1 MSITLSVAS
10 VTVAL
15 HPDLF
20 WSDELS
26 WHPVKQSA
34 EYSLTG
40 ALVVDS
46 VSMQGRPITLEPID
60 TSSAWMSRADFDQL
74 AAWAAVPGQ
83 QMTLLLR
90 GVTHTVIWRHQDAP
104 ALTADPVVHYSDVQ
118 SDDWYIARIKLTKV
132 A

>member
-1 MSITLSVAS
+1 MISLTVGP

-15 HPDLF
+15 HPDLL
-20 WSDELS
+20 WSDELT
-26 WHPVKQSA
+26 WHPVKQTA
-34 EYSLTG
+34 EHSLTG

-46 VSMQGRPITLEPID
+46 VSMQGRPITLEPVD
-60 TSSAWMSRADFDQL
+60 QSSAWTSRADFDQL

-83 QMTLLLR
+83 QMALSLR

-104 ALTADPVVHYSDVQ
+104 ALTAEPIVHYSDVQ
-118 SDDWYIARIKLTKV
+118 SGDWYLARLKLTKV